1 MRDIISLIQTYEVIA
16 LISEENAKVLA
27 FFVQHAED
35 GVPEDRIPKWI
46 DGRRIADLHAK
57 KLLERRTVVPPGK
70 EPLYP
75 RGLSAYAIPPAG
87 KDALFE
93 YQRAQDKMREQ
104 AAKRRAD
111 EDKRIRERL
120 ADKRHDWAIAIFSAL
135 GGSAITLFIEHVIT
149 PLFH

>member
-1 MRDIISLIQTYEVIA
+1 MYSIQTYEVIA

-35 GVPEDRIPKWI
+35 GVPEDRIPEWI
-46 DGRRIADLHAK
+46 DGRRIADLYAN

-75 RGLSAYAIPPAG
+75 RGLSAYAIPPVG

-93 YQRAQDKMREQ
+93 YQRTRQQKA
-104 AAKRRAD
+104 
-111 EDKRIRERL
+111 EDKAADNAEKNRMAMERRRDIRRDYVL
-120 ADKRHDWAIAIFSAL
+120 FAL
-135 GGSAITLFIEHVIT
+135 GLLAGWILGCFT
-149 PLFH
+149 PIDAWNWLSGLFH

>member
-1 MRDIISLIQTYEVIA
+1 M
-16 LISEENAKVLA
+16 ISEENAKVLA

-35 GVPEDRIPKWI
+35 GVPEDRIPEWI

-87 KDALFE
+87 KDALAAFLKDDE
-93 YQRAQDKMREQ
+93 QRAREEADKHSEK
-104 AAKRRAD
+104 AL
-111 EDKRIRERL
+111 EDKRWRKDARRSWVQWTVTTIL
-120 ADKRHDWAIAIFSAL
+120 TAASFFAGAIVEML
-135 GGSAITLFIEHVIT
+135 TGFIEWIVA
-149 PLFH
+149 LFH